1 MEFNTAKVNTT
12 PAFGFIR
19 LQDAFFYI
27 LKETLSGIIQATK
40 NNLVLSVKD
49 K

>member
-1 MEFNTAKVNTT
+1 MDFNTAKVNTT
-12 PAFGFIR
+12 PTSGFIR
-19 LQDAFFYI
+19 LQDAFSYI
-27 LKETLSGIIQATK
+27 LKETLSDIIQATK